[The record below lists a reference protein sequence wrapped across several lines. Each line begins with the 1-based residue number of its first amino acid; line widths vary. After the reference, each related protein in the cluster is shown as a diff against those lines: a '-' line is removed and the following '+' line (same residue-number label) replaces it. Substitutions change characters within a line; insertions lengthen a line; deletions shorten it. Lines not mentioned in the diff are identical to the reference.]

1 MASGTYYAW
10 SPIKGGTAEKP
21 VTVDRGDK
29 VSQSDLGVDDANW
42 AALVESGAVR
52 DKEFPAPADYEGS
65 VIDYLRDKLAEAQA
79 ASGAVEE
86 EEASSQLAAVAAAAE
101 PSVAPEPAT
110 SSSSSSSGKK

>member
-1 MASGTYYAW
+1 MATYYAW

-29 VSQSDLGVDDANW
+29 VTKDALGVDDENW
-42 AALVESGAVR
+42 KALIEAGAVR

-65 VIDYLRDKLAEAQA
+65 VIDYLREKLQEAQA
-79 ASGAVEE
+79 MSGAVEE
-86 EEASSQLAAVAAAAE
+86 EEVASQLATVQAAAE
-101 PSVAPEPAT
+101 PSEAPAEA